1 MEYDF
6 KKIETEWQAYWAIH
20 KTFAAKDGGDKP
32 KYYVLDMFP
41 YPSGAGLHVGH
52 PLGYIA
58 SDIIARFKRHK
69 GFNVLHPMGYDSFGL
84 PAEQYA
90 IQTGQHPKITTEQN
104 IAVYR
109 KQLDKIGFSFD
120 WDREVRTS
128 NPEYYKWTQWIFI
141 QIFNS
146 WYNNNSNK
154 AENISTLITEF
165 ETDGNTKVNAV
176 CDENVKSFTAAEWKA
191 FSEKE
196 QSDILMAYRMA
207 YLGEAYVNWC
217 PQLGTVLANDEIKDG
232 VSERGGYPVERK
244 LMKQWSMRITA
255 YAQRLLDGLDTLDW
269 TESLKDAQRNWIGK
283 SVGTSLRFKVL
294 TPNPSPKERGAEP
307 PSYLTGK
314 KEIAVDLLQKAKA
327 NRKNYTETEDII
339 WQALRNKKLDVK
351 FRRQHPIDKFIADFV
366 CLDQHLIVEI
376 DGEYHNSNEQQELD
390 EARTIVLRLNGFNV
404 IRFTNNE
411 VKNNLDSVLEKIK
424 QELAATAPSPLER
437 AGVRTTSE
445 YIEVFTTRP
454 DTIFGVSF
462 VTLAPEHELVAGL
475 TTAENK
481 TAVEEYVTIAKN
493 RSERE
498 RQADVNKITGV
509 FTGSYVEH
517 PFTGKQIPIW
527 IGDYVLAGYGT
538 GAVMAVP
545 AHDSRDYSFAK
556 HFGLPILEVVQG
568 TSNVTLSEVEGSYDA
583 KEGKL
588 INSDFLNGLEVK
600 DAMKKAI
607 AEIEKQGLGKGKV
620 NFRLRDAVF
629 GRQRYWGEPIP
640 VYYKNDIPYALNES
654 ELPLVLPEVDKY
666 LPTEDGEPPLARAK
680 NWRYK
685 PLSNSPQGGE
695 DAKPH
700 TWQTAGNS
708 SYNFTKEKSQELRKN
723 QTEAEEILWEAIRK
737 KSLDVKFRRQHVI
750 GASIVDFVSLEAKLV
765 IEVDGKIHLEQ
776 KDYDEART
784 KELESVGFSVIRFS
798 NEEILHDIENVIL
811 KIKTTL
817 NAQLQVLPHGEDLG
831 GASYPYE
838 HSTMPGWAG
847 SSWYFLRYMDSHNST
862 EFASKKLTDYWKQ
875 VDLYIGGSEHATG
888 HLLYVRFW
896 TKILKDLGH
905 IAIDEPAKKLIN
917 QGMIQGLSMM
927 ARTTSIG
934 SVTLDNNMPST
945 RRTFLL
951 DKNFSGKLPFQDIE
965 IHIPVDYVNFQ
976 DGKYVLTKENLNK
989 LIEDHTRFTD
999 FQFLNESD
1007 CEEFGII
1014 ITEELNSDFIQLKE
1028 VVEKMSK
1035 SKYNVVTP
1043 DDIAEKF
1050 GSDTLRLYEMFL
1062 GPLEQSKPWNTNGIT
1077 GVHGFLKKLWRLFYP
1092 AVQSDA
1098 STTLSNQFNVTN
1110 DEPTKGELK
1119 TLHKTIKKITEDIE
1133 RFSFNTS
1140 VSNFMICVNE
1150 LTDAKCNKR
1159 AILEPLLICLSPYAP
1174 HIAEELWKQL
1184 GHTESISTAA
1194 FPLFNEAYLVD
1205 DTINYPV
1212 SFNGKVK
1219 FTLELAATLS
1229 TQEVET
1235 IVRANEQTAKF
1246 LDGKEPKK
1254 VIVVHKK
1261 IVNMVV

>member
-1 MEYDF
+1 MEYNF
-6 KKIETEWQAYWAIH
+6 KEIEENWQKFWADN
-20 KTFAAKDGGDKP
+20 KTFAAKDDSTKE

-90 IQTGQHPKITTEQN
+90 IQTGQHPSRTTYIN
-104 IAVYR
+104 IDGCLDNDGNIKNEFLNADGSVKKEALNNEGQIIQGYKR
-109 KQLDKIGFSFD
+109 QLDKIGFSFD

-128 NPEYYKWTQWIFI
+128 NPDYYKWTQWIFI

-146 WYNNNSNK
+146 WYNKNTNK
-154 AENISTLITEF
+154 AETISSLISEF
-165 ETDGNTKVNAV
+165 EINGNVNINAH
-176 CDENVKSFTAAEWKA
+176 CDDDVKTFTVQQWQV

-196 QSDILMAYRMA
+196 KSDVLMAYRMA

-255 YAQRLLDGLDTLDW
+255 YAQRLLNGLDTLDW
-269 TESLKDAQRNWIGK
+269 TDSLKETQRNWIGK
-283 SVGTSLRFKVL
+283 SEGTSL
-294 TPNPSPKERGAEP
+294 
-307 PSYLTGK
+307 
-314 KEIAVDLLQKAKA
+314 
-327 NRKNYTETEDII
+327 
-339 WQALRNKKLDVK
+339 K
-351 FRRQHPIDKFIADFV
+351 FSI
-366 CLDQHLIVEI
+366 
-376 DGEYHNSNEQQELD
+376 S
-390 EARTIVLRLNGFNV
+390 
-404 IRFTNNE
+404 
-411 VKNNLDSVLEKIK
+411 
-424 QELAATAPSPLER
+424 SPLGGGQEG
-437 AGVRTTSE
+437 A

-462 VTLAPEHELVAGL
+462 VTLAPEHELVNSL
-475 TTAENK
+475 TTPEHKA
-481 TAVEEYVTIAKN
+481 AVEAYVTLAKN

-498 RQADVNKITGV
+498 RQADINKITGV
-509 FTGSYVEH
+509 FTGSFVEH

-556 HFGLPILEVVQG
+556 HFGLQILEVVSG
-568 TSNVTLSEVEGSYDA
+568 GDLEKESYDA
-583 KEGKL
+583 KEGIL
-588 INSDFLNGLEVK
+588 INSDFLDGLTVK
-600 DAMKKAI
+600 EAMKKAI
-607 AEIEKQGLGKGKV
+607 AEIEAKDLGKGKV

-640 VYYKNDIPYALNES
+640 IYYKNDIPYALSDS

-666 LPTEDGEPPLARAK
+666 LPTEDGEPPLARAT

-695 DAKPH
+695 NAKPH
-700 TWQTAGNS
+700 NWETAGDS

-723 QTEAEEILWEAIRK
+723 QTEAEQILWEAIRK
-737 KSLDVKFRRQHVI
+737 KSLDVKFRRQHII
-750 GASIVDFVSLEAKLV
+750 GSNIVDFVSLETKLV
-765 IEVDGKIHLEQ
+765 IEVDGKIHLDKKE
-776 KDYDEART
+776 YDAERT
-784 KELESVGFSVIRFS
+784 KELESVGFSVIRFT
-798 NEEILHDIENVIL
+798 NEEITNDIENVIS
-811 KIKTTL
+811 KIKL
-817 NAQLQVLPHGEDLG
+817 KLEELPKVLPSGEDLG
-831 GASYPYE
+831 GASYPFE

-847 SSWYFLRYMDSHNST
+847 SSWYFLRYMDSKNENT
-862 EFASKKLTDYWKQ
+862 FADKKLTDYWKQ

-896 TKILKDLGH
+896 TKILNDLGH

-917 QGMIQGLSMM
+917 QGMIQG
-927 ARTTSIG
+927 TSDKVYKVTGGISTLFGSNGENIG
-934 SVTLDNNMPST
+934 LHFSFIDGKKAKIPFEYSEILISNE
-945 RRTFLL
+945 LI
-951 DKNFSGKLPFQDIE
+951 KNIE
-965 IHIPVDYVNFQ
+965 I
-976 DGKYVLTKENLNK
+976 GTTKAYATNVSIDLVEKNK
-989 LIEDHTRFTD
+989 LDLEAYFNWLPDNKKCILIFNDYYFFNNDYYNYNGEKTSKPELEGFMT
-999 FQFLNESD
+999 FNE
-1007 CEEFGII
+1007 
-1014 ITEELNSDFIQLKE
+1014 
-1028 VVEKMSK
+1028 VEKMSK

-1050 GSDTLRLYEMFL
+1050 GADTLRLYEMFL

-1077 GVHGFLKKLWRLFYP
+1077 GVHGFLKKLWKLG
-1092 AVQSDA
+1092 QQIIEA
-1098 STTLSNQFNVTN
+1098 SKASPNGGGLEGASAA
-1110 DEPTKGELK
+1110 ELK

-1150 LTDAKCNKR
+1150 LTDLKCNKTE
-1159 AILEPLLICLSPYAP
+1159 ILKPLLICLSPYAP
-1174 HIAEELWKQL
+1174 HITEELWKQL
-1184 GHTESISTAA
+1184 GHTESIAFA
-1194 FPLFNEAYLVD
+1194 PFPLVNEAFLID
-1205 DTINYPV
+1205 DSINYPV
-1212 SFNGKVK
+1212 SVNGKLK
-1219 FTLELAATLS
+1219 FTLELAATL
-1229 TQEVET
+1229 TKEEVE
-1235 IVRANEQTAKF
+1235 VEVMKNEQTIKLLA
-1246 LDGKEPKK
+1246 GQQPKK

-1261 IVNMVV
+1261 IVNMVI